1 MRMTNNRKLIL
12 QALSDGDGYDLP
24 PFSVSS
30 VRYMLE
36 NAFNFKWTG
45 YDMKTI
51 PSVIQIHRTMR
62 DLFHGGLVVG
72 TRFKCPPLSEGLAF
86 WEVRYQL
93 SSDVEKNFII
103 SECQTLH
110 RKVNKAKHG
119 NSMFGGVFDMGL
131 PAEEVK
137 PLADKVRAMM
147 QRTHPDKS
155 SDYQEQFHLMKQCHE
170 WIKQGIPLP
179 VPTHTQ
185 GDKVAVKLTLT

>member
-12 QALSDGDGYDLP
+12 QALQDGDGYDLP

-30 VRYMLE
+30 VRYTLE
-36 NAFNFKWTG
+36 NAFNFKWQG

-93 SSDVEKNFII
+93 SSEVEKNFII

-110 RKVNKAKHG
+110 RKVNKAVNG
-119 NSMFGGVFDMGL
+119 INFFGGIFDKGL
-131 PAEEVK
+131 PAEEVE
-137 PLADKVRAMM
+137 PLKHKVRAMM

-155 SDYQEQFHLMKQCHE
+155 PDYLEQFHLMKQCHE
-170 WIKQGIPLP
+170 WIKSGIPLP